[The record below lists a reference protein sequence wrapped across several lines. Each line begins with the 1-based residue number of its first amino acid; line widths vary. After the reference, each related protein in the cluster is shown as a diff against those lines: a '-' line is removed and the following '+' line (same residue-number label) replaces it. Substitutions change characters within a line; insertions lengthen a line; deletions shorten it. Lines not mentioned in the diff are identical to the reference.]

1 MELFNTVLTG
11 VTLFCSKHFQQTSK
25 KHSAEK
31 GNLKKNTVNV
41 MLKNSIV
48 FETQAG
54 TANVYPNHL
63 KVEDIE

>member
-1 MELFNTVLTG
+1 MELLNTVLTG

-31 GNLKKNTVNV
+31 GNLKKNPVNV
-41 MLKNSIV
+41 MLKNSIM
-48 FETQAG
+48 FETQAA
-54 TANVYPNHL
+54 TTSVYPNHL